1 MINPIHVHNVGEL
14 SRNYLPYK
22 IMKEF
27 IVVSDHLPVKLVE
40 KVLDKESRILFIG
53 NNSSYY
59 FRVTSLEQLS
69 LAVNKQVQRSM
80 KTAIKCSRDLDRL
93 RLEGQNLGLFLA
105 KITVT
110 GSSRLM
116 PISLLRVSLLR
127 FFKTI
132 TKNFPN
138 AIVMHY

>member
-59 FRVTSLEQLS
+59 FRVTSLEQLN
-69 LAVNKQVQRSM
+69 LAEFSG
-80 KTAIKCSRDLDRL
+80 
-93 RLEGQNLGLFLA
+93 E
-105 KITVT
+105 
-110 GSSRLM
+110 
-116 PISLLRVSLLR
+116 
-127 FFKTI
+127 
-132 TKNFPN
+132 
-138 AIVMHY
+138 